1 MNQDVSILELW
12 LRFVLAP
19 ISDIEWSDYKRDCG
33 VTAWNENPRKAQSQ
47 FQRNYMGR
55 GVSWTGYVVRVNM
68 EEDDPMAIAFHA
80 VSLLIKMDEEHEQEM
95 HGADVGLSMS
105 ERVERKFNK
114 EIDGLR
120 RGDLVQFNSTL

>member
-1 MNQDVSILELW
+1 M
-12 LRFVLAP
+12 
-19 ISDIEWSDYKRDCG
+19 ISDINWADYKRDCG
-33 VTAWNENPRKAQSQ
+33 VAAWNNNPREAQRQ

-80 VSLLIKMDEEHEQEM
+80 VSLLIKMDEDTEQDM
-95 HGADVGLSMS
+95 HGADLGLSLS
-105 ERVERKFNK
+105 ERNERKFNV

-120 RGDLVQFNSTL
+120 RGDKVMFNSTL

>member
-1 MNQDVSILELW
+1 MKQDVSILELL

-33 VTAWNENPRKAQSQ
+33 VTAWNDNPRKAQSQ

-80 VSLLIKMDEEHEQEM
+80 VSLLIKMDEEHEQDLNVSQSCKKQKLKV
-95 HGADVGLSMS
+95 GATRL
-105 ERVERKFNK
+105 
-114 EIDGLR
+114 
-120 RGDLVQFNSTL
+120 